1 MKEEKSVSQSSLPGI
16 GNSWFDAEHMY
27 ETINNKQSE
36 WGLEFYRVTPKYFD
50 SRKEKQGKEPQSNI
64 KIKYGERKH
73 FLDDIAKQ
81 NCTPGPSS
89 SLTI

>member
-1 MKEEKSVSQSSLPGI
+1 
-16 GNSWFDAEHMY
+16 MY

-64 KIKYGERKH
+64 KIKYGERRH
-73 FLDDIAKQ
+73 FLDEIAKQ
-81 NCTPGPSS
+81 NCTPGSS
-89 SLTI
+89 NWFATQASTTLRQTGDAEAG